1 MKWLLI
7 TLAIGLAV
15 SDKLDRTYLP
25 PPGAQFSGGILGSHD
40 APLEPPHHLQP
51 GLETAV
57 TEGPLGP
64 QTNIGIN
71 GGPVNFG
78 DKIPKVPFNYSPD
91 KFPTTTTSYAFSQTT
106 TYPPAEGFETTPLP
120 INPVTGLPIQLEQGN
135 IPFGPQGQQNI
146 QTQPGYV
153 TNQVPIFGTT
163 VQPAIIPG
171 TNNQFANQ
179 PISQYPGQNI
189 ITPGGVAQI
198 PGKGYQTYDVNQGQ
212 VQYPGQGIAEQ
223 QGTQYTGAP
232 DISQGLNQYPGQNVA
247 YGLENIPG
255 ATQGLVQYP
264 TQQTFTG
271 QPGFTSTTAAP
282 TNLQPSGNQYGTVI
296 NPDGS
301 QGTYSGQPIN
311 VQNLA
316 EVQTTQSPFRNQE
329 FLNIGS
335 NPAQYPANNQN
346 YDVSG
351 STPST
356 IPSNYYNGVSS
367 TTALPEVTSSASAY
381 PIRVYRPERPQAA
394 ADRNAV
400 ILNYENIRTPNG
412 YSYSFDTSNVIH
424 ADESGIVDNGTKAQG
439 SYSYIGDDGKEYS
452 VIYTA
457 DENGFQPRGD
467 HLPTPPPIPEAIQ
480 KVIEQATKDKLAGI
494 FDDGSYDEAKYGDN
508 KYQGPAN
515 RRRPQNQKHKGRF
528 DNKHP
533 KVGQKDLAVI
543 KPIVGIVDDEY
554 DEIIPQDQLNSNGL
568 ITDSRKSSNGKL
580 PAGMINDGSSN
591 RGTNK
596 NNIQVTE
603 PTKTI
608 LGNGDVLLG
617 SVDEYGRPGN
627 KQLGSYVKPESTGRP
642 PSSNG
647 IISPVDANG
656 NTVQSNVS
664 GMKNREDV
672 TKYPG
677 AHVDIS
683 GESIPSGFGEN
694 ERQANNP
701 NKPGFSDGQNK
712 QSKYTSSTATTP
724 IVTDTNQIGT
734 QKIKDDKTPGSERT
748 EYSQNRNNIP
758 QTDTTSQGNNET
770 PSISDYINNADNGP
784 VRNQQLT
791 QQDDNGYYYQQPN
804 TKFEQNT
811 FPTRFNPQ
819 EISSTRK
826 PDQGRNE
833 YVKGTTR
840 RPFITPNVYDKN
852 ENIIN
857 ESPQSTTQ
865 STSRRPFMTIRVTS
879 PAGISYTDYDD
890 SQDYVTDQ
898 DIGDDRIYS
907 DKTLPQ
913 KSGTTARP
921 SIYQSTQ
928 TSRPQLTPSDQSK
941 RINQK
946 GYVTPGQRT
955 EYSETVTPG
964 YSYESTTPM
973 FAQNSRFGTTQTPR
987 RMNPQ
992 QNGSLAKVI
1001 ESTFGVMRPVST
1013 QSPSERKPLDYQ
1025 YKTSNVGS
1033 GYPTSPSTPGYNLVS
1048 TTPGVTS
1055 PQNYYSST
1063 FRPSQE
1069 YSTTSVLPPTSE
1081 FTRYNNN
1088 QGYGPSSRT
1097 SLKPTQNDGSFNT
1110 GYQYGPPKSDHSTD
1124 LLNRNRSQIPGATQS
1139 NGNYQTS
1146 YQQGPGGFP
1155 STTTSFPTTGSQGT
1169 FIPSQPG
1176 TTATTSLPYGPY
1188 QGQYQNGPSTPGYS
1202 TNIISSTPSKT
1213 PVFQYPG
1220 SGVSNPQGTG
1230 PKYGPSTQS
1239 YPSSESPSTTGTTP
1253 GAFVPSRT
1261 SAPVQD
1267 YSTTYRPGFQT
1278 TKDSFVGGP
1287 TVDGFGRPITTDQ
1300 GGSYPGF
1307 SQTTQGPSTIRP
1319 NYGGTGST
1327 SYPETYVKTKVIGED
1342 FSGPKQQQRFDPKTG
1357 YHY

>member
-7 TLAIGLAV
+7 TLAIGLAAA
-15 SDKLDRTYLP
+15 DKLDRTYLP

-40 APLEPPHHLQP
+40 APLQPPHHLQP

-78 DKIPKVPFNYSPD
+78 DKIPKVPINYSPD

-146 QTQPGYV
+146 QNLPGYAI
-153 TNQVPIFGTT
+153 NQAPTYGPT
-163 VQPAIIPG
+163 VQPAFVPG
-171 TNNQFANQ
+171 TNDQFANQ

-198 PGKGYQTYDVNQGQ
+198 PGKEYQTYGANQGQ
-212 VQYPGQGIAEQ
+212 VQYPRQGIAKQ
-223 QGTQYTGAP
+223 QGPQYTGAP
-232 DISQGLNQYPGQNVA
+232 DISQGLNQYPGQNVV
-247 YGLENIPG
+247 YPGGLENIPG

-264 TQQTFTG
+264 TQQTYTG

-311 VQNLA
+311 VQNLG
-316 EVQTTQSPFRNQE
+316 EIQTTQSPFRNQE
-329 FLNIGS
+329 LLNIGS
-335 NPAQYPANNQN
+335 NPSYPINNQN

-367 TTALPEVTSSASAY
+367 TTSLPEVPSSSAY
-381 PIRVYRPERPQAA
+381 PIRQVYRPERPQAA
-394 ADRNAV
+394 ADRTAV

-412 YSYSFDTSNVIH
+412 YSYSFDTSNGIH

-480 KVIEQATKDKLAGI
+480 KVIEQAAKDKLAGI

-528 DNKHP
+528 DNKHN
-533 KVGQKDLAVI
+533 KGGQKDIAVI
-543 KPIVGIVDDEY
+543 KPIVGIVDEEY
-554 DEIIPQDQLNSNGL
+554 DEVIPQDQFKNNDL
-568 ITDSRKSSNGKL
+568 ITDSRKSSNGKS
-580 PAGMINDGSSN
+580 PA
-591 RGTNK
+591 
-596 NNIQVTE
+596 
-603 PTKTI
+603 
-608 LGNGDVLLG
+608 GNGDVLLG
-617 SVDEYGRPGN
+617 SVDEYGRPGTKLDN
-627 KQLGSYVKPESTGRP
+627 YGIKKQGSTGRP
-642 PSSNG
+642 QLSNG
-647 IISPVDANG
+647 DIVPVDANG
-656 NTVQSNVS
+656 NTDQSNIF
-664 GMKNREDV
+664 GMKNRQDV
-672 TKYPG
+672 TNTKYPG

-683 GESIPSGFGEN
+683 GKPIPGSLGDDK
-694 ERQANNP
+694 RQDTNLNN
-701 NKPGFSDGQNK
+701 PGFSDGQS
-712 QSKYTSSTATTP
+712 QYASSTATTP
-724 IVTDTNQIGT
+724 IVTDTNQIRT

-748 EYSQNRNNIP
+748 EYSQNRNNLP
-758 QTDTTSQGNNET
+758 QTSTSSQRNNET

-791 QQDDNGYYYQQPN
+791 QQDNNGYYYQQPN

-833 YVKGTTR
+833 YVQGTTR
-840 RPFITPNVYDKN
+840 RPFITPNVYNKN

-879 PAGISYTDYDD
+879 PAGNSYTDYDD
-890 SQDYVTDQ
+890 GQDYATDQ

-913 KSGTTARP
+913 KIGTSARP

-928 TSRPQLTPSDQSK
+928 TSRPQFIPGDQSI
-941 RINQK
+941 RVNQK

-964 YSYESTTPM
+964 YSYETTTPM

-987 RMNPQ
+987 RMKPQ
-992 QNGSLAKVI
+992 QNGSSPKVI
-1001 ESTFGVMRPVST
+1001 ESNFGVMRPVST
-1013 QSPSERKPLDYQ
+1013 QSPSQSRPSEYEYR
-1025 YKTSNVGS
+1025 TSNVGS
-1033 GYPTSPSTPGYNLVS
+1033 GYLTTPSTPGYNLVS

-1088 QGYGPSSRT
+1088 QGSGPSSPT
-1097 SLKPTQNDGSFNT
+1097 SLKPSQNDGSFNT
-1110 GYQYGPPKSDHSTD
+1110 GYHYGPPKSDQSTG
-1124 LLNRNRSQIPGATQS
+1124 LLNQISGVAPTQS

-1146 YQQGPGGFP
+1146 YQQGPGGFS
-1155 STTTSFPTTGSQGT
+1155 STTTAFPTTGSQGT

-1176 TTATTSLPYGPY
+1176 TTATTSSPYGPY

-1202 TNIISSTPSKT
+1202 ANIISSTPGNK

-1220 SGVSNPQGTG
+1220 SGTSNSQGTTG
-1230 PKYGPSTQS
+1230 TEYGPSRQS
-1239 YPSSESPSTTGTTP
+1239 YPSSESPSTAGTTA
-1253 GAFVPSRT
+1253 GSFVPSRT

-1278 TKDSFVGGP
+1278 TKDTFVGGP

-1300 GGSYPGF
+1300 GGSNPDF
-1307 SQTTQGPSTIRP
+1307 SQTTQGPSTVRP
-1319 NYGGTGST
+1319 IYGGTGST
-1327 SYPETYVKTKVIGED
+1327 SYPETYVKSTVIGED